1 MDTQDHSDGL
11 DQLFQQARQFDLLS
25 ADAEKRIDGEKWGAV
40 QALQAHF
47 LGDPGCRR
55 YLRTWV
61 KQLIE
66 VPPTPETPIEKDQYN
81 LLKREIVDYLPT
93 GKQIEDLKALNKTLG
108 KKRAAKGDIALIK
121 AMDMPAALVAGLAEV
136 MARREE
142 APGVGG
148 ALHRW
153 QATWPREVRDQTE
166 DQPSIV
172 RSVLLRELGNY
183 YRARQALVNHNLRLV
198 FTIAGKLTGKGLSYP
213 DLIQEGVFGLMRAA
227 EKYRSST
234 GNRFST
240 YAYNWIHQAT
250 RRAVQEQSAIIRYPT
265 QVNEQIN
272 RLHRARVAR
281 IAKDAA
287 EPGSAVL
294 AEDTG
299 FTQDKVEQ
307 LRQITNLSVS
317 LDTPLVDDDGLTLES
332 TLTSDTF
339 EATGAGA
346 ELGSLKQCLGQR
358 VERLKPSEQ
367 EVITRRFGLDDALPE
382 SRAAIAQR
390 LGVSTEWV
398 RQLEYAALARLK
410 KDPMI
415 QTAFSDHLG
424 GAAQEYLP

>member
-1 MDTQDHSDGL
+1 MDTQDHSEGL

-40 QALQAHF
+40 QALQVHF
-47 LGDPGCRR
+47 LSDPGCRR

-61 KQLIE
+61 QQLIE

-93 GKQIEDLKALNKTLG
+93 GKKNKDLRALSKTLG
-108 KKRAAKGDIALIK
+108 KKRAAKSDIELIK
-121 AMDMPAALVAGLAEV
+121 AMEMPAALVAGLAEV
-136 MARREE
+136 MARREK

-148 ALHRW
+148 ALYRW
-153 QATWPREVRDQTE
+153 QETWHRDVRDQTE
-166 DQPSIV
+166 GQPAIV

-307 LRQITNLSVS
+307 LRQITNLSLS

-339 EATGAGA
+339 EDTGADA

-358 VERLKPSEQ
+358 VGRLKPSEQ

-424 GAAQEYLP
+424 GATQEYLP